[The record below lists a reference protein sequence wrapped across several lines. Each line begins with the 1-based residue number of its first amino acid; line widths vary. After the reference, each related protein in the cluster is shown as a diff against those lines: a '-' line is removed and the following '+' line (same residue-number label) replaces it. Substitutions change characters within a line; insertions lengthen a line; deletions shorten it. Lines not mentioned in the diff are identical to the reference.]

1 MGKTLKSLAGGIND
15 NHLAQTVK
23 DSAQQIW
30 LAGLGAFAKAQEEGG
45 KVFEALVKEGEGLQA
60 RTRKITDDKIAVVTS
75 KATGTWDR
83 LEQVFEE
90 RVARSLGSL
99 GVPSKKEIEHL
110 TKRVSEL
117 TIAVQALSAGKAP
130 AKLASKPVVKAA
142 VKLVAKPAA
151 KSAPKPAPK
160 PALKAS
166 AKVVAKPAAKAP
178 VAVVTKA
185 TAKPAAKATKPAVSK
200 PAAPKAAAKSAP
212 VAAKK
217 TTVPAVTP
225 ADVLKTI
232 VAPGT

>member
-117 TIAVQALSAGKAP
+117 TIAVQALSGGKAP

-142 VKLVAKPAA
+142 VKPVAKPAA
-151 KSAPKPAPK
+151 KSAAK

-178 VAVVTKA
+178 AAVATKA
-185 TAKPAAKATKPAVSK
+185 TAKPAAKPAAKVTKPAVSK
-200 PAAPKAAAKSAP
+200 PAAPKAAAKPAP

-217 TTVPAVTP
+217 TAVPAVTP